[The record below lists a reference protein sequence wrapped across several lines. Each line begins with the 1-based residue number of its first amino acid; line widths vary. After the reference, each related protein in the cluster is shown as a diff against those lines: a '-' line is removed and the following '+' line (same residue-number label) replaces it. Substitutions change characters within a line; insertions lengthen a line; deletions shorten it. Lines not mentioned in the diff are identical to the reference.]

1 MPPTITS
8 FINPTSFAPA
18 KFMNIG
24 VIYNLITPLLMI
36 GAAILFLVTII
47 SAAFTYL
54 TAGGNAENIKKA
66 QKSLMFAIIGL
77 VFVISAYLI
86 MKIIAFVFNLTLPF

>member
-36 GAAILFLVTII
+36 GAAILFLVTIL

-66 QKSLMFAIIGL
+66 HKSLMFAIIGL

>member
-1 MPPTITS
+1 MTPTITP

-24 VIYNLITPLLMI
+24 IIYNLITPLLMV
-36 GAAILFLVTII
+36 GATILFLVTIV

-54 TAGGNAENIKKA
+54 TAGGDSEKIKKA
-66 QKSLMFAIIGL
+66 QKSLTYAILGL
-77 VFVISAYLI
+77 IFVICAYLI
-86 MKIIAFVFNLTLPF
+86 MKIIAFIFNLTLPF

>member
-1 MPPTITS
+1 MPTITS
-8 FINPTSFAPA
+8 FINPTSFAPG
-18 KFMNIG
+18 KFINVAI
-24 VIYNLITPLLMI
+24 IYNLITPLLMI
-36 GAAILFLVTII
+36 GALILFLVTIV

-77 VFVISAYLI
+77 VFVVSAYLI
-86 MKIIAFVFNLTLPF
+86 MKIIAFVFNLILPF

>member
-1 MPPTITS
+1 MPPTVTPL
-8 FINPTSFAPA
+8 INPTSFTPA
-18 KFMNIG
+18 RFMNIG
-24 VIYNLITPLLMI
+24 IIYNLITPLLMV
-36 GAAILFLVTII
+36 GASVLFLVTIL

-54 TAGGNAENIKKA
+54 TASGNPENIKKA
-66 QKSLMFAIIGL
+66 QKSLMFAILGL

>member
-1 MPPTITS
+1 MPTITP

-24 VIYNLITPLLMI
+24 IIYSLIAPLLMV

-47 SAAFTYL
+47 SAAFTYF
-54 TAGGNAENIKKA
+54 TAGGNSENIKKA
-66 QKSLMFAIIGL
+66 QKSLMFAILGL

-86 MKIIAFVFNLTLPF
+86 MKLIAFVFNLTLPF

>member
-18 KFMNIG
+18 KFINIG